1 MMLELVDD
9 NIFIVSEPC
18 DCRGDPECDCWV
30 DDGRRWRTTGSIDL
44 NPLLTSLAVAGALCA
59 SYWSGWFGRSCDAT
73 PGAFSRVE
81 YWWPGCGREAKP

>member
-9 NIFIVSEPC
+9 NMFIVAERCTCGWYPGGGC
-18 DCRGDPECDCWV
+18 GECYQGYIQGDC
-30 DDGRRWRTTGSIDL
+30 IDL